1 MMGYYAKWVW
11 SNPQLTVRANPRR
24 TQIDPQMT
32 PMTQIFGC
40 DDSHAEIAGR
50 SRRGRGVRTAM
61 SPAAG
66 GREHETKYAE

>member
-32 PMTQIFGC
+32 PMTQISGC

-50 SRRGRGVRTAM
+50 SAEG
-61 SPAAG
+61 AA
-66 GREHETKYAE
+66 